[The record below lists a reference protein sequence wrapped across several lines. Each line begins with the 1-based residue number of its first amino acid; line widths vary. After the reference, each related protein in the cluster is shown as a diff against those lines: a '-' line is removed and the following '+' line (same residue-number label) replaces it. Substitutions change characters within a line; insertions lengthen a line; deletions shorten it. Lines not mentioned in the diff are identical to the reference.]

1 MNDLQTYG
9 ADNLLSRDAD
19 IAVRMFRPTQND
31 LITRKVNDMHVAAH
45 ASQKYIE
52 QFGRPKH
59 PADLANHRLI
69 GYDRDEL
76 ILEAMKLMGMP
87 AGRDM
92 FAFRT
97 DNQLV
102 YWQLLKAGAGIGF
115 CANHLS
121 ANVGDVEAILP
132 ELIIPPLPMWL
143 TSHQELRTNLRI
155 RKCMDFLGSALGEL
169 DL

>member
-1 MNDLQTYG
+1 
-9 ADNLLSRDAD
+9 
-19 IAVRMFRPTQND
+19 
-31 LITRKVNDMHVAAH
+31 
-45 ASQKYIE
+45 
-52 QFGRPKH
+52 
-59 PADLANHRLI
+59 
-69 GYDRDEL
+69 
-76 ILEAMKLMGMP
+76 MGMP
-87 AGRDM
+87 ANREM

-115 CANHLS
+115 CANHL
-121 ANVGDVEAILP
+121 AENVGDVEAILP

-155 RKCMDFLGSALGEL
+155 RKCMDFLGNALGDL